1 MREPKD
7 TVTDYR
13 TRTEQAKQAR
23 RDSSPAAVARLH
35 AQRDDQGSTPYCI
48 GLTGNIATGKSTV
61 GRMLASLG
69 AELIDADKVAHV
81 VMAPAGS
88 AYAGVVEAFG
98 PDIVGDAG
106 EIDRRALGRIVFAD
120 PEALKRLESLV
131 HPAVIAEVNQRIARS
146 TAPAVVV
153 EAIKLLESGMAES
166 YDAIWVTTC
175 SEETQLA
182 RLMETRGLSGE
193 DALVR
198 VRAQAPQAEKV
209 LCADVVVDTDGTM
222 AATRAQVDTAW
233 ADIQRRLAE

>member
-1 MREPKD
+1 MPQHSA
-7 TVTDYR
+7 
-13 TRTEQAKQAR
+13 RTEQAKQAR
-23 RDSSPAAVARLH
+23 RDSPLAAAARSCE
-35 AQRDDQGSTPYCI
+35 QKDTQDSIPYCI

-69 AELIDADKVAHV
+69 AELIDADKVAHA
-81 VMAPAGS
+81 VMASAGS
-88 AYAGVVEAFG
+88 AYASVVGAFG
-98 PDIVGDAG
+98 PGIVGDNG

-120 PEALKRLESLV
+120 PEALKRLEALV

-182 RLMETRGLSGE
+182 RLMEMRRLSRE
-193 DALVR
+193 DALAR
-198 VRAQAPQAEKV
+198 IGAQAPQAEKV
-209 LCADVVVDTDGTM
+209 LRADVVVDTEGTL
-222 AATRAQVDTAW
+222 AATRVQVEAAW
-233 ADIQRRLAE
+233 ADLQRHLDR

>member
-7 TVTDYR
+7 TVTQHR
-13 TRTEQAKQAR
+13 ARTEEAQQQWRDVLPATAAR
-23 RDSSPAAVARLH
+23 KR
-35 AQRDDQGSTPYCI
+35 AQRDYQGSAPYRI

-69 AELIDADKVAHV
+69 AELIDADKVAHA

-98 PDIVGDAG
+98 PGIVGDAG

-120 PEALKRLESLV
+120 PGALKRLEALV
-131 HPAVIAEVNQRIARS
+131 HPAVIAAVNQRIERS
-146 TAPAVVV
+146 IAMAVVV

-166 YDAIWVTTC
+166 SDAIWVTTC
-175 SEETQLA
+175 SEEVQLA
-182 RLMETRGLSGE
+182 RLMEPRGLSRE

-198 VRAQAPQAEKV
+198 IRAQAPQAEKV
-209 LCADVVVDTDGTM
+209 LRADVVVDTEGTL
-222 AATRAQVDTAW
+222 AETRAQVEAAW
-233 ADIQRRLAE
+233 AEFRRHLDR